1 MEETKIIT
9 VSSLV
14 EGGVTDIEKE
24 CSERLVFC
32 LLMRIFTL
40 REFYDIPM
48 CPLNYSINGQVY
60 SYRIDEEVGNL
71 VLKIKTVQRAKKKK
85 TDT

>member
-1 MEETKIIT
+1 MIT

-14 EGGVTDIEKE
+14 EGGVTDTEKE
-24 CSERLVFC
+24 CSERLIFC

-48 CPLNYSINGQVY
+48 CPLNYSISGQVY
-60 SYRIDEEVGNL
+60 SYGIGEEVGNL
-71 VLKIKTVQRAKKKK
+71 VLKIKTVQRAEKKRQIHEGA
-85 TDT
+85 